1 MSPSRDSA
9 APAKAR
15 PRAAPRPAL
24 WAAVAAGLV
33 LLGAA
38 GFVLIHPERAPAPIA
53 GLVEDITGANPR
65 PVHLM
70 LPAKAPLSALAM
82 LGREVFNDP
91 ALSASG
97 TQACAACHSPSRA
110 YGPPSGD
117 AMQMGGAHMEMA
129 GVRPPPS
136 LTYLYRQTAFSIGPE
151 AIDAETP
158 MNFSQLAAQTLGQA
172 RAVKTAN
179 KAPTAPAIVPQGGLF
194 WDGRNDTLMSQASGP
209 LLNPGEMANSSIA
222 EVATKLMHAK
232 YLNQFVPLFGAN
244 ILNEPEVLVAE
255 AMSAVGRYQIEDPA
269 FHRFDSKYD
278 LWLQGRARLSHAELK
293 GLRLFNDPA
302 KANCA
307 GCHISAVTP
316 DGLPPLFTDTQ
327 YEALGAPRNPAIP
340 ANKDPHHFDMGLC
353 GPYRKDLAKQTQ
365 YCGMFLTPTLRNS
378 ANRGV
383 YFHNGVYH
391 NLQQVMDFYNFRN
404 TNPERIYPK
413 DASGKVAKYNDLPA
427 AYRANIDVADAPF
440 DRKPGDKPAM
450 TTDETHDIIAFLKTL
465 NDGYKR

>member
-1 MSPSRDSA
+1 MSFPSRDSS
-9 APAKAR
+9 PAK
-15 PRAAPRPAL
+15 PRPAL
-24 WAAVAAGLV
+24 WIAAAAGLV
-33 LLGAA
+33 LA
-38 GFVLIHPERAPAPIA
+38 GGCAFAVVHPERPPAPIA
-53 GLVEDITGANPR
+53 GLVEDLTGANPK
-65 PVHLM
+65 PVHM
-70 LPAKAPLSALAM
+70 LLPPQAPLSALAS
-82 LGREVFNDP
+82 LGQALFNDP

-97 TQACAACHSPSRA
+97 TQSCASCHSPARA
-110 YGPPSGD
+110 YGPPKGD
-117 AMQMGGAHMEMA
+117 AMQMGGAHMEMSGA
-129 GVRPPPS
+129 RPPPS
-136 LTYLYRQTAFSIGPE
+136 LTYLYRQAAFSIGPE
-151 AIDAETP
+151 AGDVEVP
-158 MNFSQLAAQTLGQA
+158 MNFAQVAAQAAGMT
-172 RAVKTAN
+172 RAVKTAS
-179 KAPTAPAIVPQGGLF
+179 KAPAAPAIVPQGGLF

-209 LLNPGEMANSSIA
+209 LLNPAEMANTSIA
-222 EVATKLMHAK
+222 QVADKIVHAR
-232 YLNQFVPLFGAN
+232 YAAQFVPLFGKN

-278 LWLQGRARLSHAELK
+278 LWLQGRARLSHAELH

-327 YEALGAPRNPAIP
+327 YEALGAPRNMAIP
-340 ANKDPHHFDMGLC
+340 ANKDPAYYDMGIC

-365 YCGMFLTPTLRNS
+365 YCGMFLTPTLRNA

-427 AYRANIDVADAPF
+427 KYHANIDVVDAPF
-440 DRKPGDKPAM
+440 DRKLGDKPAM

-465 NDGYKR
+465 NDGYKAR